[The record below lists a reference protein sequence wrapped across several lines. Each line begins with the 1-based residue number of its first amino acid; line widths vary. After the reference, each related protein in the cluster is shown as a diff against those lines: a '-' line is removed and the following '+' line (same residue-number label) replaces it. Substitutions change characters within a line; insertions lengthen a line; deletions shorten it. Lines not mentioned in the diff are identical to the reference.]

1 MARSLPAETESQA
14 IKLDHTSIRARFP
27 GLDSDWTFFDNAGG
41 AQVLGSV
48 IERVAEYMRTSPVQL
63 GAGYAASQLGAAR
76 IRNAMQAMARFINA
90 ADVSEIALGPSTT
103 VMLRRLAEG
112 LRPTL
117 APGDEII
124 VTDVDHESN
133 ITPWLRLREFGINI
147 KTWQL
152 NADSWRLETDDLKA
166 LLNERTRLVCFTQ
179 TSNIV
184 GSIEPVAELARLV
197 HAHGARV
204 CVDGVAYAPHRA
216 VDVRAWD
223 VDFYVFSA
231 YKVYG
236 PHLGVLYGKRSAL
249 LELANLNHEFTSRD
263 ALPAKLQP
271 GAVPYELAYGLT
283 AIPEYFD
290 SLHAAH
296 GGDVWPAITA
306 HETSLGKRLL
316 DFLGTKTKVRIIG
329 PAQADSELRVPT
341 ISFVIEGRDSAEIPA
356 AMDSHYIGI
365 RYGHFY
371 VKRFIDRMG
380 LSKQNGVVRISAV
393 HYNSMMEMDR
403 LIDQLDEI
411 L

>member
-1 MARSLPAETESQA
+1 MARSSPAEAEPATIS
-14 IKLDHTSIRARFP
+14 LDPVAIRARFP

-48 IERVAEYMRTSPVQL
+48 IERVADYLRTSAVQL
-63 GAGYAASQLGAAR
+63 GASYAPSQLGTRRIEAA
-76 IRNAMQAMARFINA
+76 MSAMARFVNA

-103 VMLRRLAEG
+103 VMLRRLAKG

-117 APGDEII
+117 APGDEIV

-147 KTWQL
+147 RTWKL
-152 NADSWRLETDDLKA
+152 NTDSWRLEPDDLKP
-166 LLNERTRLVCFTQ
+166 LLNERTRLVCFTH

-184 GSIEPVAELARLV
+184 GNIEPVADITRLA
-197 HAHGARV
+197 HAHGAKV

-223 VDFYVFSA
+223 VDLYVFSA

-236 PHLGVLYGKRSAL
+236 PHLGVLYGKRAGL
-249 LELANLNHEFTSRD
+249 LELANLNHEFISKDT
-263 ALPAKLQP
+263 LPGKLQP

-296 GGDVWPAITA
+296 GGDVWPAIAA
-306 HETSLGKRLL
+306 HETALAGKLL
-316 DFLGTKTKVRIIG
+316 DFLRSRKHIRIIG
-329 PAQADSELRVPT
+329 ASHADPSRRVPT
-341 ISFVIEGRDSAEIPA
+341 ISFVVDGRDSAGIPA
-356 AMDSHYIGI
+356 AMDRHHIGI

-371 VKRFIDRMG
+371 AKRFIDSLG
-380 LSKQNGVVRISAV
+380 LSKQNGVVRVSAV

-403 LIDQLDEI
+403 LIDRLDKI